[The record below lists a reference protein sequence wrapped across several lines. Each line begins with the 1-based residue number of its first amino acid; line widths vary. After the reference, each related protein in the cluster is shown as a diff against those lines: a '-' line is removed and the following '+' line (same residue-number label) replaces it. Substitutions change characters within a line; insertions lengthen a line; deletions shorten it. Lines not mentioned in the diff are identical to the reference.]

1 MAKAKSIPTLEDI
14 AVHANVSVATVSRV
28 INNSGPVSIELEER
42 VKEAMKALGK
52 EKSRPDVVVC
62 IVQEVMNPS
71 FATAVTG
78 MQEEAEKLDMHLILV
93 PISEKSDNLRNL
105 SVLKYMTID
114 GIVLHHIGIRPE
126 GIFELLGHN
135 LGVPM
140 IVLRKYSAM
149 PQVHCIDVDREN
161 GLYQATKLLLNL
173 NHTEIAY
180 LESPSEPEFSKARF
194 KGIQKALKE
203 AKLTLKKDFHRG
215 CFPTIDDGFRVTSN
229 LLNLPTGHRP
239 SAILAYND
247 LVAVGALH
255 AIRNAGFK
263 VPDDISVIG
272 FDNIYLASHTNP
284 PLTTVAQPHYQ
295 KGQAAIQ
302 KLSSYLKGPQIDQGG
317 LTLLECSLIVRE
329 STGLCKQEIPS

>member
-1 MAKAKSIPTLEDI
+1 MAKTKSIPTLEDI
-14 AVHANVSVATVSRV
+14 AGYANVSVATVSRV
-28 INNSGPVSIELEER
+28 INRSGPVSKELEER

-78 MQEEAEKLDMHLILV
+78 MQEEAEKLDMRLILV
-93 PISEKSDNLRNL
+93 PISENSDSLRNL
-105 SVLKYMTID
+105 HVLKYTTFD
-114 GIVLHHIGIRPE
+114 GIILHHVGIKPE
-126 GIFELLGHN
+126 SIFELLGYH
-135 LGVPM
+135 LEVPM

-161 GLYQATKLLLNL
+161 GLYQATKFLLNL
-173 NHTEIAY
+173 NHTELAY
-180 LESPSEPEFSKARF
+180 LEGPSEPEFSQARL
-194 KGIQKALKE
+194 KGIQKALRE
-203 AKLTLKKDFHRG
+203 ANLTLKDDFHRG

-229 LLNLPTGHRP
+229 LLNLPKGHRP

-255 AIRNAGFK
+255 AIRNAGLT
-263 VPDDISVIG
+263 VPNDISVIG

-295 KGQAAIQ
+295 KGQVAIQ
-302 KLSSYLKGPQIDQGG
+302 KLSTYLKGQQIDQGG

-329 STGLCKQEIPS
+329 STGLCPKK